1 MILELELSKDKQ
13 GTITT
18 PASLYQPSDSIRR
31 RTIEVIR
38 DYTDAWAI
46 RNRPFEEF
54 NNLSLVDRLNLD
66 RTSFNQYVFSD
77 ARDAADAWKSRAFR
91 PIVRNKIITIA
102 AHITASVIYPKIYA
116 QNDNDMEDQDAAMVM
131 RDLMEWANEQANY
144 DHTFIESVVNALVDP
159 IAIIHTEY
167 CKKYREIKEYIHE
180 NEDEYM
186 ETEEY
191 EEDGNVKTKKKWK
204 IKKVLDELYSGFQ
217 DCIVL
222 PDEFLIGNP
231 YEQNVQKQPFI
242 IWRKVIDFA
251 TAKAKY
257 QGNEVFDKWIKPGI
271 QYLYSDGQE
280 TFYEV
285 YDEDLQD
292 RMVEEVI
299 YYNREADLQLTFING
314 VLIDDVDTPNP
325 RKDKMYPFATS
336 GYERFNSRFFY
347 YKSLAFKL
355 APDEE
360 VVNTLYRMIIDGTYL
375 QIMPPSVIFGNEEI
389 GSDVIAPGV
398 VTTISTDNPNASW
411 QTLSTNNNL
420 NAGMNM
426 LEKVES
432 SISESSA
439 NDLASGDAISGS
451 QTAFEISRL
460 EQNAR
465 VMLGLFG
472 KMVGFLVKD
481 MGTLRV
487 GDIIQFMT
495 VGEVM
500 ELEGGPGKLRFKN
513 FVLPEKTI
521 DGKKKS
527 RVIRLDGEL
536 PDEMTDDELME
547 KSMEIKQE
555 EFKLGDNAQICL
567 VNPTLFRKMK
577 YKVKVVPEAL
587 FPKSDALKK
596 ALNLEGY
603 ALAMN
608 NPLTNKE
615 AITRDLL
622 LSSFDQ
628 TKDDPDKYLMQ
639 PQAGADGAILGAEA
653 TGGKPPMPEQGRSA
667 ILATEG
673 ASKTADLTSKL

>member
-1 MILELELSKDKQ
+1 MIVNLQLSKDKQ
-13 GTITT
+13 GKILEQ
-18 PASLYQPSDSIRR
+18 PSDYQPSKDIRE
-31 RTIEVIR
+31 RTLQVIQ

-54 NNLSLVDRLNLD
+54 NNLSLVDRINLD
-66 RTSFNQYVFSD
+66 RTSYNQYIFGD

-131 RDLMEWANEQANY
+131 RDLIEWANDQADY
-144 DHTFIESVVNALVDP
+144 DKNFIEAVVNALVDP
-159 IAIIHTEY
+159 ISIIHTEY
-167 CKKYREIKEYIHE
+167 AQKFREIKEYIHE

-186 ETEEY
+186 E
-191 EEDGNVKTKKKWK
+191 EDEVELESDVKTKKKWK
-204 IKKVLDELYSGFQ
+204 IKKILDELYSGFQ

-222 PDEFLIGNP
+222 PDEFFIGNP
-231 YEQNVQKQPFI
+231 YEPEVQKQPFI
-242 IWRKVIDFA
+242 IWRKVIDYA

-257 QGNEVFDKWIKPGI
+257 GDNPIFRDYVKPGM
-271 QYLYSDGQE
+271 QFLYSDDQE
-280 TFYEV
+280 MFYEV

-299 YYNREADLQLTFING
+299 YYNREADLQLTFVNG
-314 VLIDDVDTPNP
+314 ILLDDVDTPNP
-325 RKDKMYPFATS
+325 RKDKRYPFATS

-347 YKSLAFKL
+347 FKSLAFKL
-355 APDEE
+355 GPDEE

-375 QIMPPSVIFGNEEI
+375 QIMPPSVVFGNEEI
-389 GSDVIAPGV
+389 SSDVIAPGV
-398 VTTISTDNPNASW
+398 VTTISNDTPNASW
-411 QTLSTNNNL
+411 QTLATNNNL
-420 NAGMNM
+420 TAGLTM
-426 LEKVES
+426 LQKVES
-432 SISESSA
+432 SIDESSA
-439 NDLASGDAISGS
+439 DALQTGQAVNGS

-472 KMVGFLVKD
+472 KMIGFMVRDLGV
-481 MGTLRV
+481 LRV
-487 GDIIQFMT
+487 GDILQFMT

-500 ELEGGPGKLRFKN
+500 ELETGAGKLRFKN
-513 FVLPEKTI
+513 FVLPDKTI

-527 RVIRLDGEL
+527 RVIRFDGEL
-536 PDEMTDDELME
+536 PDEMTEEEIEEM
-547 KSMEIKQE
+547 SMEIKKEQY
-555 EFKLGDNAQICL
+555 KLGDNAQICL
-567 VNPTLFRKMK
+567 VNPSIFRKIK
-577 YKVKVVPEAL
+577 YKIRIIPEAL

-615 AITRDLL
+615 AITRDML

-628 TKDDPDKYLMQ
+628 TKDDPDKYLQQ
-639 PQAGADGAILGAEA
+639 PETSPDAAILGQESQ
-653 TGGKPPMPEQGRSA
+653 GKAPTPEQGRSSV
-667 ILATEG
+667 LATEG
-673 ASKTADLTSKL
+673 ADKIADLTGTL